1 MEEKIMALMEI
12 TVVPL
17 GLGTSLSKWVAKAVK
32 VLETEPEID
41 YELTS
46 MGTIVQGRVDRLLEV
61 AQKMHQA
68 MLDAGAKRVSTTI
81 KIDDRVD
88 KEATLRSKLVSLR
101 RELGEKA

>member
-17 GLGTSLSKWVAKAVK
+17 GMGTSLSKWVAKAVK

>member
-1 MEEKIMALMEI
+1 MALMEI

-17 GLGTSLSKWVAKAVK
+17 GMGTSLSKWVAKAVK
-32 VLETEPEID
+32 VLETEPEIE

-68 MLDAGAKRVSTTI
+68 VLDAGAKRVSTTI
-81 KIDDRVD
+81 KIDDRID
-88 KEATLRSKLVSLR
+88 KEATLGSKLVSLR